1 MLDQVRQY
9 GDSAVKAF
17 EEKFDKVRLDA
28 LATRVA
34 KVSRKM
40 FEVPEFFYYAIAYG
54 LRWLFVRHGK
64 WRGWN
69 CPREERGDLQMEFEL
84 LTG

>member
-1 MLDQVRQY
+1 MNLHSPQRKY
-9 GDSAVKAF
+9 
-17 EEKFDKVRLDA
+17 RLA
-28 LATRVA
+28 AKGRRLGLVA
-34 KVSRKM
+34 YLHHSYSTIGIRPFKI
-40 FEVPEFFYYAIAYG
+40 PEFFYYAIADG

-69 CPREERGDLQMEFEL
+69 CPREERGDLQMELEL

>member
-1 MLDQVRQY
+1 MASLVVAVAYFAAVWRGKRVKLDT
-9 GDSAVKAF
+9 
-17 EEKFDKVRLDA
+17 
-28 LATRVA
+28 LAKHVA

-40 FEVPEFFYYAIAYG
+40 FEVPEFFCYAIADG
-54 LRWLFVRHGK
+54 PRWLFVSHGK

-84 LTG
+84 LSG